1 MILNYKNK
9 KPYEEILK
17 NIKDIDLEF
26 IEGNKYS
33 ENKLIYG
40 ENSKVIKKLLTN
52 YKGKIDLI
60 YIDPP
65 FSTNNTFRIGD
76 LRRNTISFLRD
87 ERVAYKDTLKG
98 DEYLDFIRVRLLLLK
113 ELLSEKGSIYFHID
127 YKIGHYVKII
137 MDEIFGIKNFK
148 NDITRVKCN
157 PKNFNRKSYGNIK
170 DMILFYTKSDEYIWN
185 DIKEKYTEDEIKKLF
200 HKKDKSG
207 RYYTTIPLHAP
218 GETKSGVTGD
228 KWRGLFP
235 PKGRHWRTSPVEL
248 EKLDKEGRIEW
259 SKSGNPR
266 KIIYADEKEGKKI
279 QDIWEFKDRQKPLYP
294 TEKNIDLI
302 KRIILASSNKDSFVL
317 DSFCGSGSTLVAAKE
332 LKRKWI
338 GIDNSFEAINVA
350 KRRLGEPNN
359 LFSEDSYS
367 IFFDDS
373 LLNKTKL

>member
-1 MILNYKNK
+1 M
-9 KPYEEILK
+9 
-17 NIKDIDLEF
+17 
-26 IEGNKYS
+26 S
-33 ENKLIYG
+33 EQ
-40 ENSKVIKKLLTN
+40 
-52 YKGKIDLI
+52 
-60 YIDPP
+60 
-65 FSTNNTFRIGD
+65 
-76 LRRNTISFLRD
+76 
-87 ERVAYKDTLKG
+87 
-98 DEYLDFIRVRLLLLK
+98 
-113 ELLSEKGSIYFHID
+113 GSIYLHID